1 MSYNSTGLDCLKT
14 CWIRDLIKTCKTDF
28 FQLQEHFK
36 TTKSLDNFFRREFP
50 SFDSFMTPGYREP
63 FQDAGRAKGGL
74 AQLSCNQLDIKKEK
88 IPTKHWRNQAQIL
101 HLDSYRI
108 IWINCY
114 FPTDPQIL
122 RFNDQELSKV
132 LEDIENT
139 LDKNVFDDCIL
150 GGDLNFDISR
160 RSGFANTVRDFLS
173 RLELFSVWD
182 KFPADFTHLHTDGKN
197 TSTIDHFFVNQRLLD
212 LVQDA
217 GPVHLGDNPSRH
229 SPIMMKIKIPE
240 LKTKISQVVTP
251 PPRKPAWYKA
261 AQADKDHYTSLL
273 DSRLRALTV
282 PDSLQCQNV

>member
-1 MSYNSTGLDCLKT
+1 M
-14 CWIRDLIKTCKTDF
+14 
-28 FQLQEHFK
+28 
-36 TTKSLDNFFRREFP
+36 RE
-50 SFDSFMTPGYREP
+50 
-63 FQDAGRAKGGL
+63 
-74 AQLSCNQLDIKKEK
+74 
-88 IPTKHWRNQAQIL
+88 
-101 HLDSYRI
+101 
-108 IWINCY
+108 
-114 FPTDPQIL
+114 
-122 RFNDQELSKV
+122 
-132 LEDIENT
+132 
-139 LDKNVFDDCIL
+139 
-150 GGDLNFDISR
+150 
-160 RSGFANTVRDFLS
+160 FLS

-240 LKTKISQVVTP
+240 LKTKISPVVTP

-282 PDSLQCQNV
+282 PDSLQCQNVLCKCNHHSEERDSHLIDILCTLIETSYECIPLTAKKNDSKSMKGGRQAIPGWKETILPLKSDSLFWHSVWISAGRPAGALHKVMSQTRNKYHSAVKKLHDRVVCGSVRTCLLFAHICL